1 MKSYTEL
8 VAMFE
13 KYYAEQ
19 SFDERYDVYRAM
31 QYIMA
36 MSSKRIRPALTL
48 MGCDL
53 FNGNLKTALPA
64 ALAVEVYHN
73 STLVH
78 DDIMDKA
85 TTRRGNPTVHKI
97 YGNNVAINT
106 GDMMFTQSYGYL
118 GKIKKDNIQELF
130 AIFNDTVVKVIEG
143 QSKDMEFETRDNVS
157 ETEYLEMIKGKTSVL
172 LAGALQMG
180 AWIADADKKSQK
192 NIYEFGLNLGLSF
205 QIHDDFLD
213 AYGDPKKVGKRAGG
227 DIILNKKTILLLKAI
242 ELANP
247 TQRKKIAAL
256 LTEKDKRKKVKEI
269 LVLMEQTGAKKY
281 TEDLIDAYY
290 KKAIKNLTAITAKEE
305 NKKPLFELAHLLRN
319 REK

>member
-1 MKSYTEL
+1 
-8 VAMFE
+8 
-13 KYYAEQ
+13 
-19 SFDERYDVYRAM
+19 
-31 QYIMA
+31 
-36 MSSKRIRPALTL
+36 
-48 MGCDL
+48 
-53 FNGNLKTALPA
+53 
-64 ALAVEVYHN
+64 
-73 STLVH
+73 
-78 DDIMDKA
+78 
-85 TTRRGNPTVHKI
+85 
-97 YGNNVAINT
+97 
-106 GDMMFTQSYGYL
+106 
-118 GKIKKDNIQELF
+118 
-130 AIFNDTVVKVIEG
+130 
-143 QSKDMEFETRDNVS
+143 
-157 ETEYLEMIKGKTSVL
+157 VL

-256 LTEKDKRKKVKEI
+256 LTEKDKRKKVKEM
-269 LVLMEQTGAKKY
+269 LVLMDQTGAKQY